1 MSFEK
6 VVEFLTEIRLQV
18 FADKL
23 AELGVATLADLKY
36 VQDDDLDGIG
46 MKKIQ
51 KNKFKQAASKISDFQ
66 AAEPSVPVLPSAPPL
81 IPPVSPVSPVSLVSP
96 VAPSAPS
103 APSPV
108 QVEASAPSGAIA
120 PPELIPMVPGC
131 NFLNYHIYRGMQP
144 ERRDMAGLDFEHT
157 TYGQLKQLISDQE
170 RLDTGVTVELF
181 APEGYPLAP
190 DTSNYDKSLKEW
202 HFADGDLIIAF
213 PCRASMVKTQ
223 SLPELHPDSG
233 DTQIFVKFNRT
244 YVINVD
250 LSSDTGN
257 TVRQKLYSKLQVP
270 TPSIKLSYAGKPIK
284 PDNTLLN
291 EYGVSKNAT
300 LHMWFYGVT
309 WVSSWSQN
317 FSSRLCLPLV
327 DQSEGGISLFNAVL
341 YVVSMHFVSETTVR
355 INKVLG
361 HVRRLTKCAPLV
373 CSLDRLFRKRTL
385 SFPQKVA
392 IQEGLYL
399 LFRALLPTDT
409 DKAVSNAHVF
419 EKSKECWAFL
429 MGECL
434 DSDKYSEE
442 YSQTDLTC
450 CVTKERLKLPVCLPG
465 SQLLY
470 ERATVEESIRN
481 KTTIPGVDVNNL
493 TLRQITESKKCLRL
507 LMSVTE
513 ENEAM
518 IWNKGGK
525 SLYELPALPQPQFNC
540 SWVELQDKITQ
551 IKCLEVVAPLKLK
564 SISTTYRLTTN
575 IEGHVIVYLERNP
588 CGTPG
593 SDYIFYDP
601 AQGNECDKNPDELAN
616 KGTGSTGS
624 GGSGSG
630 TSVPSSGLIPEAPVV
645 VAAPPE
651 VITRTPEEAIIVL
664 LDVSWS
670 MDEEYEHGM
679 TRLQAVKQL
688 FHAFANRSMAY
699 NLHNVIGLTLFAT
712 DIKVHSRVTEL
723 FERFKQKVDI
733 VAAEGRTKL
742 YDAIVEGIRQLSE
755 FIARYPECRKRIIC
769 LTDGEDCLSQ
779 KTPLHTARLALEHQ
793 VVVDSV
799 LIGSGNR
806 KMKSISMASGGCCFL
821 PPSLTEALKLFE
833 MEEVLT
839 LANRQPRPICDLDTL
854 TEPLLRRIENPTLY
868 KYHEKPPRLIP
879 RELEAPVVSVRTKL
893 HRAAGGPV
901 LAAGGA
907 GEERR
912 GRRILKELSIMQREK
927 HPNLEIYP
935 NEHDIGFWRMLLTGA
950 EFTPYQSSVF
960 LLFVR
965 FPASYPEAP
974 PEIRFITP
982 IYHCNI
988 NSSGR
993 ICHSVFGRNY
1003 TSDMEFRALMDCVFG
1018 LLCEPEPGDP
1028 LDSNMAE
1035 EYFSR
1040 RQEYNQM
1047 AENWCVHHCK
1057 KSLKDWR
1064 EEFVSEEE
1072 AAHSVI
1078 PASIVCPLCAEIF
1091 LDPVLTP
1098 YGNTYERQ
1106 AIENHIDQEGNDPL
1120 AYKPL
1125 TKDQL
1130 TPNSDKIRE
1139 VAQYNQDCTI
1149 TGWWDVAQ

>member
-6 VVEFLTEIRLQV
+6 VVEFLTDLRLQTFV
-18 FADKL
+18 DKIGD
-23 AELGVATLADLKY
+23 LGVSSLTDLKY
-36 VQDDDLDGIG
+36 VEGEDLDAMG

-51 KNKFKQAASKISDFQ
+51 KNKFFQAVSKIPDI
-66 AAEPSVPVLPSAPPL
+66 APDLAMPIAPSPAVPSAPPL
-81 IPPVSPVSPVSLVSP
+81 LLDKI
-96 VAPSAPS
+96 PSAPPAQVS
-103 APSPV
+103 SP
-108 QVEASAPSGAIA
+108 PSGAT
-120 PPELIPMVPGC
+120 PMDSLSIVPGK
-131 NFLNYHIYRGMQP
+131 NSLNYHIYRGLQP
-144 ERRDMAGLDFEHT
+144 ERRDISGLDFEST
-157 TYGQLKQLISDQE
+157 TYGQLKQLITDQE
-170 RLDTGVTVELF
+170 RLGAGVTVELF

-190 DTSNYDKSLKEW
+190 DTQNYDKSLGEW
-202 HFADGDLIIAF
+202 HFSDGDLVLAL
-213 PCRASMVKTQ
+213 PCKASMVKTQ

-233 DTQIFVKFNRT
+233 ATQIFVKYNRT
-244 YVINVD
+244 YVISVD
-250 LSSDTGN
+250 LASDTGN
-257 TVRQKLYSKLQVP
+257 TVRQKLYSKLQIP
-270 TPSIKLSYAGKPIK
+270 TPSIKLTYAGKPIK
-284 PDNTLLN
+284 PDNTLLQV
-291 EYGVSKNAT
+291 YGICKHAT

-317 FSSRLCLPLV
+317 FCSRLCLPLV
-327 DQSEGGISLFNAVL
+327 SQSEQGLSLFNSVL
-341 YVVSMHFVSETTVR
+341 YVVAMHFVSETTAR
-355 INKVLG
+355 INRVLG
-361 HVRRLTKCAPLV
+361 HIRRLTKCSPLV
-373 CSLDRLFRKRTL
+373 SALDRLFRKRTL

-399 LFRALLPTDT
+399 LFRSLLPSDVGTGGAANDR
-409 DKAVSNAHVF
+409 VF
-419 EKSKECWAFL
+419 EKSCECWAFL
-429 MGECL
+429 MSECK
-434 DSDKYSEE
+434 DSDKSSEE
-442 YSQTDLTC
+442 YTQTDLSC
-450 CVTKERLKLPVCLPG
+450 CMTKERLKHPVCLPG
-465 SQLLY
+465 SQFLY
-470 ERATVEESIRN
+470 EREKLEEAIRN
-481 KTTIPGVDVNNL
+481 KDTVPGVDVAHV
-493 TLRQITESKKCLRL
+493 TLGQITASKKCMRL

-513 ENEAM
+513 EKEAM
-518 IWNKGGK
+518 VWNKGGS
-525 SLYELPALPQPQFNC
+525 SLCELPMVTTPHITC
-540 SWVELQDKITQ
+540 SWAELLDKMGKL
-551 IKCLEVVAPLKLK
+551 KCLEIVEPLQLK
-564 SISTTYRLTTN
+564 STTSTYRLTTN
-575 IEGHVIVYLERNP
+575 TEGHVIVYLERNA

-616 KGTGSTGS
+616 KM
-624 GGSGSG
+624 GSGSG
-630 TSVPSSGLIPEAPVV
+630 GGGGGGGRTGSTSDVKAAEPILEIL
-645 VAAPPE
+645 APPE
-651 VITRTPEEAIIVL
+651 VITRPPEEAIIVL

-733 VAAEGRTKL
+733 VVAEGRTKL
-742 YDAIVEGIRQLSE
+742 YDAIIEGIRQLTE
-755 FIARYPECRKRIIC
+755 FMGRYPGCRKRIIC
-769 LTDGEDCLSQ
+769 LTDGEDCLS
-779 KTPLHTARLALEHQ
+779 KKSPLHTARLAMESG
-793 VVVDSV
+793 VTVDSV
-799 LIGSGNR
+799 LIGYGNR
-806 KMKSISMASGGCCFL
+806 KMKSISLATGGCCFL

-839 LANRQPRPICDLDTL
+839 LASRQCKPLCQLDSL
-854 TEPLLRRIENPTLY
+854 DEAFLRRLENPTLY

-879 RELEAPVVSVRTKL
+879 LELSAPVVSVRTKL
-893 HRAAGGPV
+893 HRAASGPV
-901 LAAGGA
+901 GPGAGGD
-907 GEERR
+907 ERR
-912 GRRILKELSIMQREK
+912 VRRILKELAIMQREK

-935 NEHDIGFWRMLLTGA
+935 NENDVGFWRMLLTGP
-950 EFTPYQSSVF
+950 EFTPYQSAAF
-960 LLFVR
+960 LLYVR
-965 FPASYPEAP
+965 FPLAYPEAP
-974 PEIRFITP
+974 PEVRFITP

-1047 AENWCVHHCK
+1047 AENWCVHHCT
-1057 KSLKDWR
+1057 KSLEDWR
-1064 EEFVSEEE
+1064 AEFVSEEE

-1091 LDPVLTP
+1091 LDPVQTP

-1106 AIENHIDQEGNDPL
+1106 AIEEHIDTEGNDPL

-1130 TPNSDKIRE
+1130 VPNLDKKLE
-1139 VAQYNQDCTI
+1139 VHQYNKDCNI
-1149 TGWWDVAQ
+1149 TGWWDAH